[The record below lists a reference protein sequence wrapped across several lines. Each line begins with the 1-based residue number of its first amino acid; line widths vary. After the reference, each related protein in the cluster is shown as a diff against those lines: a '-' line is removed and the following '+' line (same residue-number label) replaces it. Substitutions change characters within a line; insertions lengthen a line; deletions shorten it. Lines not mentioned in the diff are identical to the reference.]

1 MGPPAESLSQLN
13 SNEERRTSQLF
24 SCSIFTPLRSPVDLK
39 AEQLERLSLEDD
51 DDEDKDDDDE
61 AVEMSGINS
70 SAWLS
75 QAFTVEIGGLG
86 GESAN
91 QVRGTS

>member
-1 MGPPAESLSQLN
+1 MDEPVVFVLHFHAAQ
-13 SNEERRTSQLF
+13 
-24 SCSIFTPLRSPVDLK
+24 ISPVDLK
-39 AEQLERLSLEDD
+39 AEQLERLRHEDD

-70 SAWLS
+70 RAWLS

-91 QVRGTS
+91 PEVRGTSWPHCAVGI